1 MHKLTVLLAALLVS
15 FSSWALELDA
25 AKQMGLVGEQTN
37 GYLGL
42 IASSHNEAAA
52 LVSDINQQR
61 KQRYQDIA
69 NRQNTALATIEK
81 LAGDKRVQNAADYG
95 HYYQTASGSWARY
108 GAF

>member
-1 MHKLTVLLAALLVS
+1 MHKLTVLPPPPCWYP

-61 KQRYQDIA
+61 KQRAIRGHCQPPEH
-69 NRQNTALATIEK
+69 TIGEYRK
-81 LAGDKRVQNAADYG
+81 TGR
-95 HYYQTASGSWARY
+95 R
-108 GAF
+108 

>member
-15 FSSWALELDA
+15 FSSWALYMDA
-25 AKQMGLVGEQTN
+25 AEPLVLVGEQTN

-42 IASSHNEAAA
+42 IASSHNAAAA

-81 LAGDKRVQNAADYG
+81 LAGDKLVQKAAADG
-95 HYYQTASGSWARY
+95 HYYQ
-108 GAF
+108 

>member
-15 FSSWALELDA
+15 FSSWARELDA

-37 GYLGL
+37 GYRGL

-61 KQRYQDIA
+61 THRYQDIA
-69 NRQNTALATIEK
+69 NRQNTSLGTIDK
-81 LAGDKRVQNAADYG
+81 LAGDKLVQKAAADG
-95 HYYQTASGSWARY
+95 HYSQTASGSWAR
-108 GAF
+108 

>member
-69 NRQNTALATIEK
+69 SRQNTPLANIEK
-81 LAGDKRVQNAADYG
+81 LAGDKLVQKAAAEG
-95 HYYQTASGSWARY
+95 HYYQTASGSWAR
-108 GAF
+108 